1 MYIKKSNYKF
11 HPKYTTKEKEEIAL
25 LYINN
30 EMRATQI
37 VKEFNLANNNVL
49 YRWVKQYKEFGKIFE
64 TRGKTTKFNNPN
76 KGRPKKYP
84 EKPLEELSKKEPKS
98 NIDKVAIETIT
109 SQFKFNKLRYE
120 HMKAYKEKIINGLKN
135 IQSNF
140 EKCYVENNGKISG
153 YGINERVANTK

>member
-30 EMRATQI
+30 EMGATQI

-64 TRGKTTKFNNPN
+64 TRGKATKFNTPN
-76 KGRPKKYP
+76 KGRPRKYS
-84 EKPLEELSKKEPKS
+84 EKPLEELSKEELIQKVRMLEDIKKS
-98 NIDKVAIETIT
+98 LVYLT
-109 SQFKFNKLRYE
+109 SQKPNK
-120 HMKAYKEKIINGLKN
+120 
-135 IQSNF
+135 
-140 EKCYVENNGKISG
+140 
-153 YGINERVANTK
+153 NTK

>member
-30 EMRATQI
+30 EMGATQI
-37 VKEFNLANNNVL
+37 VKEFNLANNNAL

-84 EKPLEELSKKEPKS
+84 EKPLEELSKEELIEKLRMLEDIKKS
-98 NIDKVAIETIT
+98 LVYLT
-109 SQFKFNKLRYE
+109 SQKPNK
-120 HMKAYKEKIINGLKN
+120 
-135 IQSNF
+135 
-140 EKCYVENNGKISG
+140 
-153 YGINERVANTK
+153 NTK